1 MLSAA
6 QAMEK
11 LQAGNESYLERQ
23 HALGDIS
30 PRIRKETA
38 LNGQHP
44 YAIVI
49 TCSDSRVIPENIFS
63 AGIGELFVIR
73 LAGNVIDQHQL
84 GSIEY
89 AAEHLGTKLI
99 LVMGHT
105 HCGAVTAAMEGH
117 SGGFIGYVLED
128 IQAAIGS
135 EKDDYKA
142 CSMNV
147 RHGMAQ
153 IRRELGIHPIRD
165 GKGVKVRGAVYD
177 IETGRVDFLEE
188 SREDGSWWSIG
199 I

>member
-1 MLSAA
+1 MLSASEA
-6 QAMEK
+6 IEK
-11 LQAGNESYLERQ
+11 LREGNLQFMER
-23 HALGDIS
+23 DFS
-30 PRIRKETA
+30 PGNVSLKIRKETA

-49 TCSDSRVIPENIFS
+49 TCSDSRVMPESIFS

-105 HCGAVTAAMEGH
+105 QCGAVASAMAGH

-135 EKDDYKA
+135 EKDDYRA
-142 CSMNV
+142 CCMNV

-153 IRRELGIHPIRD
+153 IRRELGIHPIAD
-165 GKGVKVRGAVYD
+165 GKGVKVRGAVYN
-177 IETGRVDFLEE
+177 IETGKVDFLEE
-188 SREDGSWWSIG
+188 SREEGSFWSIG
-199 I
+199 L